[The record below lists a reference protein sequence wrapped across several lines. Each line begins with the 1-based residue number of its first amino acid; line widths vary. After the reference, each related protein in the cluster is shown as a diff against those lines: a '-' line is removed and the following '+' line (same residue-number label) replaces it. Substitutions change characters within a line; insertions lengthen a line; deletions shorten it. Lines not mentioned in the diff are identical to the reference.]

1 MRLSAT
7 FLIKFLALAAV
18 LFALW
23 SFAGVGDAYGR
34 VVIFITNPVVWAISG
49 YRVDAVVPT
58 EHGLDV
64 FIAKG
69 PDRALVPLQPR
80 ELFSGL
86 IPFIA
91 LVGASAGLG
100 WRRRLRALGIG
111 VAALFLFHCGLKL
124 LAPYMTGLPQGELP
138 TIEWVRRVN
147 RVIDVVYG
155 FYGLVG
161 YAALPFL
168 LWYWL
173 TQPQRPDTPPA
184 ARSTGDTPRRPART
198 RRRGA

>member
-1 MRLSAT
+1 MRPSAT
-7 FLIKFLALAAV
+7 FLAKFLGLAGV

-34 VVIFITNPVVWAISG
+34 FVIAVSNPIIWAISG
-49 YRVDAVVPT
+49 YQVDEVASKPG
-58 EHGLDV
+58 GLNV
-64 FIAKG
+64 FVAKG

-80 ELFSGL
+80 EVFSGL
-86 IPFIA
+86 VPFLA
-91 LVGASAGLG
+91 LLGATAGLT
-100 WRRRLRALGIG
+100 WRRWLRALGIG
-111 VAALFLFHCGLKL
+111 LGLLFVFHCGLML
-124 LAPYMTGLPQGELP
+124 LAPYLTGLPQGELP

-147 RVIDVVYG
+147 RVIDVFYA

-173 TQPQRPDTPPA
+173 TSSTPESVPAPPA
-184 ARSTGDTPRRPART
+184 AAQSAHPHRPRT
-198 RRRGA
+198 

>member
-1 MRLSAT
+1 MRPSAT
-7 FLIKFLALAAV
+7 FLAKFFVLAAA

-34 VVIFITNPVVWAISG
+34 AVIAITNPLIWAVSG
-49 YRVDAVVPT
+49 YHVDAVVAT
-58 EHGLDV
+58 ARGLDV
-64 FIAKG
+64 FVAKG

-86 IPFIA
+86 IPFLA
-91 LVGASAGLG
+91 LVGASGGLT
-100 WRRRLRALGIG
+100 WPQRLRALGIG
-111 VAALFLFHCGLKL
+111 LGVLVVFHCGLML
-124 LAPYMTGLPQGELP
+124 LAPYLTGLPQGELP

-147 RVIDVVYG
+147 RVIDVFYA

-173 TQPQRPDTPPA
+173 TRPPLPFASTPA
-184 ARSTGDTPRRPART
+184 AARRGEGFVAGPRRPRT
-198 RRRGA
+198 